1 MQGILIIVLWAV
13 AVITSIA
20 GYFVWENS
28 KKLEVQGKMSKNNK
42 DIINKYG
49 YLRLI
54 TLFVLIS
61 LFVIAVVSL
70 LEATETQNYFKF

>member
-42 DIINKYG
+42 DIIHKYG

>member
-1 MQGILIIVLWAV
+1 MQGILIIVVWSIVIITAV
-13 AVITSIA
+13 A
-20 GYFVWENS
+20 GYFVWERS
-28 KKLEVQGKMSKNNK
+28 KELIVKEKLSEHNK
-42 DIINKYG
+42 DIINRYG

-54 TLFVLIS
+54 TLFILLG